1 LGTIIGTACE
11 AAGVPAGRE
20 PKELGAFYQ
29 RLGEIDAAQAVSDR
43 RLLLAIDEY
52 EMIDSKIAEG
62 VLPRDLLA
70 TFRESVQSHRR
81 IVWLFAGSHAIEEL
95 AADWSSAFVS
105 LRTVDVTPFAEAE
118 TRLLLT
124 EPLARSGLWAEGDPR
139 RPRFAPAFWGE
150 GGIERVHAETAGW
163 PHLVQLVAE
172 TVVELVNLR
181 GLKEASPGLLEE
193 ALAKAVVRGDVV
205 LRQLVRNEC
214 GVEGEW
220 AYLEG
225 FRAAEV
231 QPVPADEAV
240 RRSLR
245 RRLLVEDAEGG
256 WRMRVPLMRRWL
268 IARG

>member
-1 LGTIIGTACE
+1 M
-11 AAGVPAGRE
+11 
-20 PKELGAFYQ
+20 
-29 RLGEIDAAQAVSDR
+29 
-43 RLLLAIDEY
+43 LAIDEY
-52 EMIDSKIAEG
+52 ENIDAKIGEG
-62 VLPRDLLA
+62 VFPRDLLA
-70 TFRESVQSHRR
+70 TFRELVQSHRR

-105 LRTVDVTPFAEAE
+105 LRTVEVTPFSEAE

-124 EPLARSGLWAEGDPR
+124 EPVRYSGLWEEDDPR
-139 RPRFAPAFWGE
+139 RPRFAPGFWGE
-150 GGIERVHAETAGW
+150 GGIERIHAETAGW

-181 GLKEASPGLLEE
+181 GLKEASPGLLDE

-214 GVEGEW
+214 GVG
-220 AYLEG
+220 ASG
-225 FRAAEV
+225 RTSRGSGRRRCSGCRR
-231 QPVPADEAV
+231 DEPV

-245 RRLLVEDAEGG
+245 RRLLVEEADGG